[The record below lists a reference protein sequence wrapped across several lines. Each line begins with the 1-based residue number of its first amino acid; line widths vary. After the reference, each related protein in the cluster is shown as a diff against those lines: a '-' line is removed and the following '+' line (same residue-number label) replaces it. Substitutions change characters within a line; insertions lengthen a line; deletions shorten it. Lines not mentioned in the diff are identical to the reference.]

1 MAAAAKLLF
10 IALHMCSF
18 MFWVL
23 VLFCL
28 IHVFLYFSFPA
39 AQLTKVSGIM
49 VPYYLTTNN
58 YDNLE
63 PPWASEGRRRSE
75 NGNEKKGFPLFPE
88 GLLPAVGCCFICA
101 ACLAW
106 PGPQSPLGCLSGGN
120 CRSRRNSGVALT
132 CICLSGIVTVKGVE
146 QIYLLCLRLTSSQ
159 AVHTSAFTESTPSS
173 SGLQLTQ
180 RLLI

>member
-18 MFWVL
+18 MFWGI
-23 VLFCL
+23 FYF
-28 IHVFLYFSFPA
+28 FLSTA
-39 AQLTKVSGIM
+39 AQLTKVSVIM

-63 PPWASEGRRRSE
+63 PPWASEGCRRLE
-75 NGNEKKGFPLFPE
+75 NGKEKKGFPLFPE

-106 PGPQSPLGCLSGGN
+106 PGPQSPLGCLSSGN

-146 QIYLLCLRLTSSQ
+146 QIKRHIYLLCLRLTSSQ
-159 AVHTSAFTESTPSS
+159 AVHTSAFTELAPSS